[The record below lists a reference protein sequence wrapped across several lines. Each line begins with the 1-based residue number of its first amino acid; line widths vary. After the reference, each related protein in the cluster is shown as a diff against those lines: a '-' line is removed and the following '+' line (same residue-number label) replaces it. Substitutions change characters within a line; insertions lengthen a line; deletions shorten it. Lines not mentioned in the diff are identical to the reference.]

1 MFKNHQ
7 KCLIFIFPQFS
18 DFWQK
23 VLISKLKKTSIYEII
38 IGLKNVEFN
47 VRDLQGRTLFRFS
60 NSVKIEKCEKDGFS
74 LSSKFFGSKSV
85 AHPDELLTI
94 FFLGI
99 CFHMCV

>member
-1 MFKNHQ
+1 M
-7 KCLIFIFPQFS
+7 
-18 DFWQK
+18 
-23 VLISKLKKTSIYEII
+23 I
-38 IGLKNVEFN
+38 IGLKKVEFN